1 MCFPASCCRVYADLW
16 KRIERIPTARITI
29 LAPVSVAIRIHK
41 TELLP
46 LSYKELLQGR
56 FDIAG
61 VLLVRPATLDSKI
74 LPIMQ

>member
-1 MCFPASCCRVYADLW
+1 MCWPGKCCRVYADLW

-29 LAPVSVAIRIHK
+29 LVPVSVAICVHK

-56 FDIAG
+56 IDRAG